1 MRGACCVAGMHAGW
15 RYDPS
20 YQASD
25 YTFSN
30 LDLTTMTN
38 ISSGD
43 RRLWVHLLSCWVIS
57 LFVWRVRRLH
67 LSQSQLP
74 LDLFSVGGTPWCMH
88 DCRDGAG
95 HALDARGLCAFMG
108 QSRPRSLL

>member
-1 MRGACCVAGMHAGW
+1 MRDGCCGVRPAMRAGW

-43 RRLWVHLLSCWVIS
+43 NRLWVHLISCWVIS
-57 LFVWRVRRLH
+57 LFVWRVRRTPRCLPSLH
-67 LSQSQLP
+67 VIQG
-74 LDLFSVGGTPWCMH
+74 VHT
-88 DCRDGAG
+88 AG
-95 HALDARGLCAFMG
+95 SIERFFHAG
-108 QSRPRSLL
+108 